1 VTIEKTIAHKNIF
14 LASFLLSVIAL
25 PFSVKLCHGALICLT
40 IAWLLEGEWAKKINI
55 IRRSV
60 MLQVV
65 FGFFILHLTGLLY
78 TENLNSGWFNIEKKV
93 FFLAVPLVLATT
105 EIKLTER
112 QLAVIL
118 YAFVFA
124 CFIGSL
130 ICVYHAWDQATI
142 IAAGE
147 APLNQYL
154 ATSRYSN
161 LHPFESET
169 WLIFSY
175 VSLAEG
181 INIHP
186 TYFSLY
192 LAFCIAFIIQ
202 RLSKPASHFMQAGF
216 VVLGL
221 YFACFIIFLAARI
234 IIVGVV
240 LMFLFSAYRSMG
252 TKQMVTAVA
261 ALGIAILCV
270 WLLYINPVSR
280 YRSLQEINIS
290 TFNIGPDHHYEN
302 AAQIRVSLW
311 WLAIKSLGKSNPV
324 WGSGTGD
331 VEDLMKKTSSQYR
344 VTNVME
350 TFDPHNQYLYTY
362 LGMGFTGLLFLGLCL
377 GLPVYFAWL
386 HQDHLFLTFS
396 FLFILLCFTET
407 AFELQKGIAFYT
419 LFCSLF
425 AFQLHSFQDISIN
438 LRPIIRA
445 GN

>member
-1 VTIEKTIAHKNIF
+1 VTSQKTIAHKNIF
-14 LASFLLSVIAL
+14 LASFLLSVITL
-25 PFSVKLCHGALICLT
+25 PFSVKLCHGALICMT
-40 IAWLLEGEWAKKINI
+40 IAWLLEGNWTNKIQI
-55 IRRSV
+55 VRGSV

-65 FGFFILHLTGLLY
+65 FVFFTLHLAGLVY
-78 TENLNSGWFNIEKKV
+78 TENTDSGWFNIEKKV
-93 FFLAVPLVLATT
+93 FFLTVPLVLATT

-112 QLAVIL
+112 HLTLIL
-118 YAFVFA
+118 YAFVLA
-124 CFIGSL
+124 CFAGSL
-130 ICVYHAWDQATI
+130 ICIYHAWDQASI

-147 APLNQYL
+147 LPLNQYL
-154 ATSRYSN
+154 ATSRYST

-202 RLSKPASHFMQAGF
+202 QLSKSSSRFMQAGL
-216 VVLGL
+216 VILAL
-221 YFACFIIFLAARI
+221 YFAFFIIFLAARI

-240 LMFLFSAYRSMG
+240 LMFLFSAYRSLG
-252 TKQMVTAVA
+252 RKQMATGLAAVA
-261 ALGIAILCV
+261 FAILGG

-290 TFNIGPDHHYEN
+290 TFSISPDSHYEN

-311 WLAIKSLGKSNPV
+311 WLAIKSIEKSNPI

-331 VEDLMKKTSSQYR
+331 VEDLMKITSSQYR

-362 LGMGFTGLLFLGLCL
+362 LCLGFTGLLFLTLCL

-386 HQDHLFLTFS
+386 HQDNLFLTFS

-425 AFQLHSFQDISIN
+425 AFQSHSFQRISID

>member
-1 VTIEKTIAHKNIF
+1 VTSQKTIAHKNIF

-40 IAWLLEGEWAKKINI
+40 IAWLLEGNWTNKINI
-55 IRRSV
+55 VRRSV

-78 TENLNSGWFNIEKKV
+78 TENADSGWFNIEKKV
-93 FFLAVPLVLATT
+93 FFLVVPLVLATT

-112 QLAVIL
+112 HLTVIF
-118 YAFVFA
+118 YAFVSA
-124 CFIGSL
+124 CFAGSL
-130 ICVYHAWDQATI
+130 ICVYHAWDQASI

-154 ATSRYSN
+154 ATSRYPT

-192 LAFCIAFIIQ
+192 LTFCIAYIIQ
-202 RLSKPASHFMQAGF
+202 RLSNPSPRFMQAGL
-216 VVLGL
+216 VILGL
-221 YFACFIIFLAARI
+221 YFAFFIIFLAARI
-234 IIVGVV
+234 MIVGVV
-240 LMFLFSAYRSMG
+240 LMFIFSACRSLG
-252 TKQMVTAVA
+252 RKQLVTGIAV
-261 ALGIAILCV
+261 LGIAILCG
-270 WLLYINPVSR
+270 WLLYVNPVSR
-280 YRSLQEINIS
+280 YRSLQEINVS
-290 TFNIGPDHHYEN
+290 TFNIRPDSHYEN

-311 WLAIKSLGKSNPV
+311 WLAIKSIGKSNPV

-331 VEDLMKKTSSQYR
+331 VEDLMKQTSFQYR
-344 VTNVME
+344 VTNVMG
-350 TFDPHNQYLYTY
+350 TFDPHNQYLYTCLS
-362 LGMGFTGLLFLGLCL
+362 LGFFGLLLLTFCL

-386 HQDHLFLTFS
+386 HQDKLFLTFS
-396 FLFILLCFTET
+396 FFFILICFTET

-419 LFCSLF
+419 IFCSLF
-425 AFQLHSFQDISIN
+425 AFQSHSFQHISIN
-438 LRPIIRA
+438 LRPIVRA